1 MAVSFQKAEVSDLST
16 LMQFMQDFH
25 EFDHTTPFDNAPA
38 RIAMETIVANESV
51 GRVWLIAYSG
61 RT

>member
-1 MAVSFQKAEVSDLST
+1 MTVSFERADSSDLPT

-38 RIAMETIVANESV
+38 RIAMETVVTNESPAKDRSYEKTSV
-51 GRVWLIAYSG
+51 L
-61 RT
+61 